1 MLKKILS
8 IAVMSGLFSS
18 GALAEDLLAKITN
31 GALSDTSKGVRLL
44 SAEEEKQ
51 VVGGYVVADFGSG
64 NEWYGIALYTAN
76 ELQKGGLCGLGI
88 ENCAA
93 PSAGRLQ
100 DYAEIVNN
108 TIGFFPVYIVRR
120 SIKVS
125 DLGRPYVLFNY
136 QVGMLDTNMQL
147 YKFGSTTSSIYLKNN
162 LVIKEL
168 QNHFKTRFESNLG
181 GWYAR

>member
-8 IAVMSGLFSS
+8 IAVMSSLFSS

-76 ELQKGGLCGLGI
+76 ELQKGG
-88 ENCAA
+88 
-93 PSAGRLQ
+93 
-100 DYAEIVNN
+100 
-108 TIGFFPVYIVRR
+108 F
-120 SIKVS
+120 
-125 DLGRPYVLFNY
+125 
-136 QVGMLDTNMQL
+136 M
-147 YKFGSTTSSIYLKNN
+147 
-162 LVIKEL
+162 
-168 QNHFKTRFESNLG
+168 RF
-181 GWYAR
+181 RH